1 MESKTAMLVEE
12 LRVAREL
19 CAQAA
24 RIQLDSRPS
33 PGSIVAKSDGSPVTD
48 VDRRCE
54 ELIVKGIERAFP
66 DDGILGEE
74 TGEHAGRSGRQWVVD
89 PLDGTRPYIRGI
101 PTYSVLLALE
111 DRGEPV
117 VGVVHLPA
125 LGLECWASRGSGAF
139 LNGERIHVSATTD
152 LADAIGSALG
162 FVERADEPVAGRL
175 LAMMRRWGYV
185 YGFMDAY
192 SYVAVASGKLDLCV
206 NLLDKPW
213 DCAAGACI
221 VTEAGGRFS
230 DMDGTPTTHS
240 GTIVLSNGLLH
251 ETVVKLLGAQ

>member
-1 MESKTAMLVEE
+1 MLAEE

-24 RIQLDSRPS
+24 RIQLDSHPS
-33 PGSIVAKSDGSPVTD
+33 PGSVVAKSDGSPVTD

-54 ELIVKGIERAFP
+54 ALIVNGIGRAFP

-74 TGEHAGRSGRQWVVD
+74 TGEHTGRSGRQWVVD

-117 VGVVHLPA
+117 VGVAFLPG
-125 LGLECWASRGSGAF
+125 LGLECWASRGAGAF
-139 LNGERIHVSATTD
+139 LNGERIHVSATTE
-152 LADAIGSALG
+152 LGDAIGSALG
-162 FVERADEPVAGRL
+162 FVERADEPIAAAL

-221 VTEAGGRFS
+221 VSEAGGRFS
-230 DMDGTPTTHS
+230 DIDGKVTTRN

-251 ETVVKLLGAQ
+251 ETIVKHLAARNNG

>member
-1 MESKTAMLVEE
+1 MLVDE

-19 CAQAA
+19 CARAA
-24 RIQLDSRPS
+24 RVQLESRPS
-33 PGSIVAKSDGSPVTD
+33 PETIAAKPDGSPVTD

-54 ELIVKGIERAFP
+54 EIIVEGIERVFP

-74 TGEHAGRSGRQWVVD
+74 TGEHAGQSGRQWVVD

-111 DRGEPV
+111 DHGEPV

-125 LGLECWASRGSGAF
+125 LGIECWASRGSGAF
-139 LNGERIHVSATTD
+139 LNGERTRVSATTE
-152 LADAIGSALG
+152 LGDAIGSALG
-162 FVERADEPVAGRL
+162 FIERADEPIAGRL

-206 NLLDKPW
+206 NLLDKSW

-221 VTEAGGRFS
+221 VSEAGGRFS
-230 DMDGTPTTHS
+230 DIEGRASTHN

-251 ETVVKLLGAQ
+251 ETVLRSFA